1 MHEYFPNDP
10 KQNFVMADYLWRLN
24 CTEHRYLYAPFA
36 FERVYDANSCSGNHH
51 ISADVTGTVSD
62 TKKPSSTA
70 GFLLILLKQLLSE
83 AYLQRR

>member
-1 MHEYFPNDP
+1 MNIFRMI
-10 KQNFVMADYLWRLN
+10 QNRTLLWRITYWRLN
-24 CTEHRYLYAPFA
+24 CTEHRCLYAPFA
-36 FERVYDANSCSGNHH
+36 FERVYNANSCSGNHH